1 MPSSDFLSVVIWWGL
16 FFLIGISCLP
26 MTFRL
31 FPKFFDRGYIFAKVI
46 GLMLLSYLLFVLGEL
61 HVVAFTRLNSIV
73 LLILIAV
80 YNGLLFVK
88 PKEILMIMKKHWRF
102 FLFEE
107 GLFFFGLFLWSFVRA
122 TQPDIHGLE
131 KYMDFGFIN
140 SILRTVY
147 FPPKDM
153 WYTPF
158 YINYYYFGHL
168 ATAVLTRLSN
178 IPSYI
183 SFNLMLATIFAFTLT
198 VSFVLGIQLLKV
210 FFGEK
215 RTYVQKIIIFFGGI
229 LSSFLL
235 TFCGNLQTIY
245 TFFKPYSGENVTPF
259 WQLPFLPLSFPN
271 SYWYPNATRFIYHT
285 IHEFPIYSFVVSD
298 LHGHVLDIPFVLL
311 TLALFFS
318 LILSSMSKRK
328 LSVFHLIG
336 IGFILAI
343 LYMTNAWDGLIY
355 FLLSLCILIVFEL
368 KRVHHKEVH
377 PLSFLLP
384 RLTIVSKYLH
394 NRKKTDFVTGVIW
407 QTAVIF
413 AAYFVFSLPFSLFF
427 QAGEIVHGIG
437 VLCMPTFLTNLGHLG
452 PFLFEADHCQKSPIW
467 QLGILYGF
475 FAFWCAGLGI
485 LLYKQREKL
494 TDSDLYVFLLV
505 IVSMLLIIIPEFFYL
520 KDIYPAH
527 YRANT
532 MFKLVYQAFIML
544 SLSSG
549 YAMVRIAFFR
559 PLSKKWLWGIYKLIG
574 IVLFGFVAIYPY
586 FAISSYYNDLK
597 VYSGLNGI
605 AYLQKVYPTDSTAI
619 SWLNATIV
627 GQPVI
632 LEAQGDSYTDY
643 ARVSSNTGLPT
654 VLGWTVHEWL
664 WRGSYDPLPERI
676 SDVQRMYESTDPT
689 ETKQLL
695 DKYHVS
701 LVFVGTL
708 ERQKYT
714 NLNEAKFITLGKII
728 FQDGTTRIY
737 QIYQ

>member
-1 MPSSDFLSVVIWWGL
+1 
-16 FFLIGISCLP
+16 
-26 MTFRL
+26 
-31 FPKFFDRGYIFAKVI
+31 
-46 GLMLLSYLLFVLGEL
+46 
-61 HVVAFTRLNSIV
+61 
-73 LLILIAV
+73 
-80 YNGLLFVK
+80 
-88 PKEILMIMKKHWRF
+88 
-102 FLFEE
+102 
-107 GLFFFGLFLWSFVRA
+107 
-122 TQPDIHGLE
+122 
-131 KYMDFGFIN
+131 
-140 SILRTVY
+140 
-147 FPPKDM
+147 
-153 WYTPF
+153 
-158 YINYYYFGHL
+158 
-168 ATAVLTRLSN
+168 
-178 IPSYI
+178 
-183 SFNLMLATIFAFTLT
+183 
-198 VSFVLGIQLLKV
+198 
-210 FFGEK
+210 
-215 RTYVQKIIIFFGGI
+215 
-229 LSSFLL
+229 
-235 TFCGNLQTIY
+235 
-245 TFFKPYSGENVTPF
+245 
-259 WQLPFLPLSFPN
+259 
-271 SYWYPNATRFIYHT
+271 
-285 IHEFPIYSFVVSD
+285 
-298 LHGHVLDIPFVLL
+298 
-311 TLALFFS
+311 
-318 LILSSMSKRK
+318 MSKRK

>member
-1 MPSSDFLSVVIWWGL
+1 MPLPIYKTSYLMPSSDFLSVVIWWGL

-259 WQLPFLPLSFPN
+259 WQLPFLRFHFQTAIGIPMQLDLFIILFMNSRFIRLSFPT
-271 SYWYPNATRFIYHT
+271 YM
-285 IHEFPIYSFVVSD
+285 
-298 LHGHVLDIPFVLL
+298 G
-311 TLALFFS
+311 
-318 LILSSMSKRK
+318 MS
-328 LSVFHLIG
+328 
-336 IGFILAI
+336 
-343 LYMTNAWDGLIY
+343 
-355 FLLSLCILIVFEL
+355 
-368 KRVHHKEVH
+368 
-377 PLSFLLP
+377 
-384 RLTIVSKYLH
+384 
-394 NRKKTDFVTGVIW
+394 
-407 QTAVIF
+407 
-413 AAYFVFSLPFSLFF
+413 
-427 QAGEIVHGIG
+427 
-437 VLCMPTFLTNLGHLG
+437 
-452 PFLFEADHCQKSPIW
+452 
-467 QLGILYGF
+467 
-475 FAFWCAGLGI
+475 
-485 LLYKQREKL
+485 
-494 TDSDLYVFLLV
+494 
-505 IVSMLLIIIPEFFYL
+505 
-520 KDIYPAH
+520 
-527 YRANT
+527 
-532 MFKLVYQAFIML
+532 
-544 SLSSG
+544 
-549 YAMVRIAFFR
+549 
-559 PLSKKWLWGIYKLIG
+559 
-574 IVLFGFVAIYPY
+574 
-586 FAISSYYNDLK
+586 
-597 VYSGLNGI
+597 
-605 AYLQKVYPTDSTAI
+605 
-619 SWLNATIV
+619 
-627 GQPVI
+627 
-632 LEAQGDSYTDY
+632 
-643 ARVSSNTGLPT
+643 
-654 VLGWTVHEWL
+654 
-664 WRGSYDPLPERI
+664 
-676 SDVQRMYESTDPT
+676 
-689 ETKQLL
+689 
-695 DKYHVS
+695 
-701 LVFVGTL
+701 
-708 ERQKYT
+708 
-714 NLNEAKFITLGKII
+714 
-728 FQDGTTRIY
+728 
-737 QIYQ
+737 